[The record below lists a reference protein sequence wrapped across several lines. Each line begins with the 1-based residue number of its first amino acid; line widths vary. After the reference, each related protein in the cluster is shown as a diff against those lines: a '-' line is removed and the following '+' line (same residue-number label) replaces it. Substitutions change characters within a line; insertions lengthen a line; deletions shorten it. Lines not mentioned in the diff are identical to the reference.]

1 MDEDPDGDL
10 FVFEGS
16 STMMGTWTQP
26 EAIELLEE
34 ALNHASHL
42 KPLWERIRVK
52 EEGGRSLIGLPI
64 SSKVTDDTCDNHAR
78 HLWSLLNVLG
88 LPLVPSPMA
97 LQRFDVDEDDL
108 RPLIYVNVPAGKRK
122 T

>member
-1 MDEDPDGDL
+1 MDDDEADDI
-10 FVFEGS
+10 FVFEGA
-16 STMMGTWTQP
+16 TTVMGTWTQP

-34 ALNHASHL
+34 ALNHAGHL

-52 EEGGRSLIGLPI
+52 DEGTRSLIGLPI

-97 LQRFDVDEDDL
+97 LQRIEVDEAEL
-108 RPLIYVNVPAGKRK
+108 RPLIFVNIPAGKRK